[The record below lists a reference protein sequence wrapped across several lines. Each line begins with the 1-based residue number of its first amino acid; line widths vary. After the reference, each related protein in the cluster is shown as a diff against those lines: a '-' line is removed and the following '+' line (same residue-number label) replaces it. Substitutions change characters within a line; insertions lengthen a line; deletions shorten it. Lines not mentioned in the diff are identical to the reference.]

1 MALYSRYLRIG
12 ACLLLGLVLPVS
24 SQENSTVVE
33 GLVDPRARYTANYTI
48 PDQGFPGLQSN
59 FEIAP
64 DCGEDNYVGTGR
76 LVGRRA
82 LITGGDSGIGRA
94 VAIAYAREGADVVIN
109 YLPEEESDA
118 QDVVSV
124 ITSSTSSQIFTIPG
138 DLRNESFCVDLVSRA
153 AELLGGLDIL
163 VSNAAYSN
171 ISEDIR
177 TLSNEQF
184 DRTIYTN
191 IYANFW
197 LSRAARPL
205 LEPGSSIIFTSS
217 GITQAPSGGLI
228 DYGATKGFVTTF
240 SRSLALQLTPFGI
253 RVNAVAPALVLTNF
267 LSTQGMTTEIM
278 RDVISS
284 TAPLGRIEQPIELA
298 PVYVGLAENAA
309 TYVSG
314 SLWSASGG
322 QG

>member
-1 MALYSRYLRIG
+1 MT
-12 ACLLLGLVLPVS
+12 
-24 SQENSTVVE
+24 SQDNGTVVR
-33 GLVDPRARYTANYTI
+33 GLVDPRARYTENYTI
-48 PDQGFPGLQSN
+48 PVQDFPGLQSN
-59 FEIAP
+59 FEIRP

-118 QDVVSV
+118 QEVVSV
-124 ITSSTSSQIFTIPG
+124 ITSTTSARIVAISG
-138 DLRNESFCVDLVSRA
+138 DLRDESFCIDLVNRA
-153 AELLGGLDIL
+153 AEQLGGLDIL

-171 ISEDIR
+171 ITLDIR
-177 TLSNEQF
+177 DLTNEQF

-197 LSRAARPL
+197 LSKAIRRH
-205 LEPGSSIIFTSS
+205 LEPGSTIIFTSS
-217 GITQAPSGGLI
+217 GIPEAPTGGLI
-228 DYGATKGFVTTF
+228 DYGATKAFVTTF
-240 SRSLALQLTPFGI
+240 SRSLALQLAPFGI
-253 RVNAVAPALVLTNF
+253 RVNAVAPALTLTNF
-267 LSTQGMTTEIM
+267 LSTQGMTIEIM
-278 RDVISS
+278 RQVVEA
-284 TAPLGRIEQPIELA
+284 TPFGRVEQPIELA

-314 SLWSASGG
+314 SLWAASGG